1 MINPT
6 NQKVWLITGTSTG
19 FGRHLVLSALSR
31 GDRVIATVRKLED
44 FTVKNVDQSRLH
56 VITLDVTDNED
67 NIRAKVDAA
76 VSIWGR
82 IDVLVNNAGYGVK
95 AVVEEGG
102 SKVAME
108 QFQTNFFG
116 LINVTNA
123 VLPHMRQRRSGTLV
137 VMGSRLVWQGH
148 GPTEAYYM
156 ASKAAVHAVTDCY
169 RAELAE
175 FGIRVLLVA
184 PGGFRTNINKEITYA
199 VDRHIPSY
207 GPLKENV
214 MKKLGGYFANAKGDP
229 AKGMDLV
236 VDVVRGEGKA
246 VGREFPSTLLLGSAA
261 YIHAQLHCERLS
273 KSMATW
279 GDVSRDLDFD
289 DDEGYSAESP

>member
-1 MINPT
+1 MIKPT
-6 NQKVWLITGTSTG
+6 NQRVWFITGTSTG
-19 FGRHLVLSALSR
+19 FGRQLVVSALSR
-31 GDRVIATVRKLED
+31 GDRVVATVRKPQD
-44 FTVKNVDQSRLH
+44 FTVKGIDKSRLH
-56 VITLDVTDNED
+56 VITLDVTDSEN
-67 NIRAKVDAA
+67 NIRAKVSAA

-95 AVVEEGG
+95 TVIEEGG
-102 SKVAME
+102 SKVALE
-108 QFQTNFFG
+108 QFQVNFFG

-123 VLPHMRQRRSGTLV
+123 VLPYMRQQRSGTV
-137 VMGSRLVWQGH
+137 VFMGSRLVWQAH

-156 ASKAAVHAVTDCY
+156 ASKAAVHAVAESY

-207 GPLKENV
+207 EPLKNTV
-214 MKKLGGYFANAKGDP
+214 MQKLGGWFANAKGDP
-229 AKGMDLV
+229 AKGMELV

-246 VGREFPSTLLLGSAA
+246 AGREFPTTLLLGNAA
-261 YIHAQLHCERLS
+261 YVHAQLHCERLS
-273 KSMATW
+273 KTMSEW
-279 GDVSRDLDFD
+279 SDVARDLDFD
-289 DDEGYSAESP
+289 EDEGYAGSP